1 MIRFQRNSLRRRLIW
16 QLLLFQAGF
25 LILFVLAF
33 VAYLIGAKDGGALV
47 DPEIT
52 EIAARAIIR
61 DDAGKLAIVETS
73 ELIAMRESAP
83 DLWFVARSDK
93 GEVVQ
98 YGPVPALY
106 QDFGDIL
113 DRITFADI
121 RDNLNSYF
129 LSAVIRNVKGTAGHL
144 TIMGKGN
151 LLSMT
156 FVVVVLSNLLTIPI
170 LGVLAL
176 ITVFAIPFIVKRGF
190 ADISNVAAQAE
201 LIDIDSRGMRL
212 SDQGVPAEVRPL
224 VEAINRALRRLD
236 EGYERQQRF
245 ILDAAHELRTPVA
258 ILQTR
263 IEGMPESDFRTRVL
277 ADAARISALSEQLL
291 DLQRIDKATTT
302 FKPVDLTCLCETVV
316 ADLAPIAI
324 AGGYQLALLASD
336 NRSSVMGDEGAL
348 QRVLTNLVQNA
359 IQHAG
364 RQGTIWVKASDPGA
378 IEVSDEGNG
387 VPDGERERIFEPFHR
402 VQLTDRGAGL
412 GLNLVKQIVARHH
425 GSVTVG
431 ESASGG
437 ASFRVTLPLATRH
450 D

>member
-437 ASFRVTLPLATRH
+437 ASFRVTLPLTTRH

>member
-52 EIAARAIIR
+52 EIAARAIAR
-61 DDAGKLAIVETS
+61 DHAGKLAIVETS
-73 ELIAMRESAP
+73 ELVAMRESAP

-129 LSAVIRNVKGTAGHL
+129 LSAVIRNVKGTAGNL
-144 TIMGKGN
+144 TVMGKGN

-170 LGVLAL
+170 LGVLGL

-190 ADISNVAAQAE
+190 ADLSNVAAQAE

-263 IEGMPESDFRTRVL
+263 IEGMPESDFRSRVL

-291 DLQRIDKATTT
+291 DLQRLDKASTT
-302 FKPVDLTCLCETVV
+302 FKPVDLRCLCETVV

-324 AGGYQLALLASD
+324 ASGYQLALLASD
-336 NRSSVMGDEGAL
+336 KGSSVMGDEGAL

-364 RQGTIWVKASDPGA
+364 KRGTIWVKTGGPGV

-387 VPDGERERIFEPFHR
+387 VPNGERERIFEPFHR

-437 ASFRVTLPLATRH
+437 ALFRVTLPVATPH
-450 D
+450 G

>member
-1 MIRFQRNSLRRRLIW
+1 
-16 QLLLFQAGF
+16 
-25 LILFVLAF
+25 
-33 VAYLIGAKDGGALV
+33 
-47 DPEIT
+47 
-52 EIAARAIIR
+52 
-61 DDAGKLAIVETS
+61 
-73 ELIAMRESAP
+73 MRESAP

-224 VEAINRALRRLD
+224 VEAINRALRRRMKAMSDSKDLSLM
-236 EGYERQQRF
+236 QR
-245 ILDAAHELRTPVA
+245 
-258 ILQTR
+258 
-263 IEGMPESDFRTRVL
+263 MS
-277 ADAARISALSEQLL
+277 
-291 DLQRIDKATTT
+291 
-302 FKPVDLTCLCETVV
+302 
-316 ADLAPIAI
+316 
-324 AGGYQLALLASD
+324 
-336 NRSSVMGDEGAL
+336 
-348 QRVLTNLVQNA
+348 
-359 IQHAG
+359 
-364 RQGTIWVKASDPGA
+364 
-378 IEVSDEGNG
+378 
-387 VPDGERERIFEPFHR
+387 
-402 VQLTDRGAGL
+402 
-412 GLNLVKQIVARHH
+412 
-425 GSVTVG
+425 
-431 ESASGG
+431 
-437 ASFRVTLPLATRH
+437 
-450 D
+450 

>member
-263 IEGMPESDFRTRVL
+263 IEGMPESDFRSRVL

-336 NRSSVMGDEGAL
+336 KGSSVMGDEGAL

-364 RQGTIWVKASDPGA
+364 KRGTIWVKASDPGVL
-378 IEVSDEGNG
+378 EVSDEGNG

-412 GLNLVKQIVARHH
+412 GLNLVRQIVARHH
-425 GSVTVG
+425 GSVNVG

-437 ASFRVTLPLATRH
+437 ALFRVTLPVAARH
-450 D
+450 G

>member
-25 LILFVLAF
+25 LLLFVIAF

-52 EIAARAIIR
+52 EIAARAITR

-83 DLWFVARSDK
+83 DLWFVARSDR
-93 GEVVQ
+93 GEVVH

-106 QDFGDIL
+106 QDFGAIL

-129 LSAVIRNVKGTAGHL
+129 LSAVIRNVKGTAGNL

-170 LGVLAL
+170 VGVLAL

-263 IEGMPESDFRTRVL
+263 IEGMPESDLRSRVL

-291 DLQRIDKATTT
+291 DLQRIDKAAKT
-302 FKPVDLTCLCETVV
+302 FTPVDLTSLCETVV

-324 AGGYQLALLASD
+324 SGGYQLALLANDSGS
-336 NRSSVMGDEGAL
+336 RVMGDEGAL

-364 RQGTIWVKASDPGA
+364 KRGTILVKTTGPGV
-378 IEVSDEGNG
+378 IEVSDEGPG
-387 VPDGERERIFEPFHR
+387 VPDAERERIFEPFHR
-402 VQLTDRGAGL
+402 VKLTDRGAGL

-425 GSVTVG
+425 GSVNVG

-437 ASFRVTLPLATRH
+437 ASFRVTLPVAPSH
-450 D
+450 G

>member
-33 VAYLIGAKDGGALV
+33 VAYLIGAKDGCALV

-52 EIAARAIIR
+52 EIAARAITR

-73 ELIAMRESAP
+73 ELLAMRESAP

-129 LSAVIRNVKGTAGHL
+129 LSAVIRNVKGTAGNL

-263 IEGMPESDFRTRVL
+263 IEGMPDSDFRSRVL

-364 RQGTIWVKASDPGA
+364 KRGTIWVKASDPGVL
-378 IEVSDEGNG
+378 EVSDEGNG

-425 GSVTVG
+425 GSVNVG

-437 ASFRVTLPLATRH
+437 ASFRVTLPVAARH
-450 D
+450 G

>member
-52 EIAARAIIR
+52 EIEARAIIR

-263 IEGMPESDFRTRVL
+263 IEGMPESDLRSRVL

-336 NRSSVMGDEGAL
+336 KGSSVMGDEGAL

-364 RQGTIWVKASDPGA
+364 KRGTIWVKASDPGVL
-378 IEVSDEGNG
+378 EVSDEGNG

-412 GLNLVKQIVARHH
+412 GLNLVRQIVARHH
-425 GSVTVG
+425 GSVNVG

-437 ASFRVTLPLATRH
+437 ALFRVTLPVAARH
-450 D
+450 G